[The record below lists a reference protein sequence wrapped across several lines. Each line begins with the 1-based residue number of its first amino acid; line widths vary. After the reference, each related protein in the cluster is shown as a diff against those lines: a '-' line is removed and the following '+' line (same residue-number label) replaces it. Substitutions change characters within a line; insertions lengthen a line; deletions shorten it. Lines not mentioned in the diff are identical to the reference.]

1 MQNDEIWSE
10 VFSVLCIND
19 TSQKF
24 LTFNAVCSYFSLLLT
39 IWNALQ
45 IIIRFFWIW
54 HFTYS
59 EELLFMSMFIF
70 FNVIWN
76 TKRKNLHSVGIFCNF
91 FPKNNI
97 SSIVLNVFIV
107 NYNQISCSLHNEWI
121 MDIITE
127 YLNFFY
133 IATNKSYERMKQ
145 IILVRGSRYRF
156 SWIKKQFFNVLSQE
170 RKDVNPTALFALNSN
185 MLLGFTISKFFR

>member
-1 MQNDEIWSE
+1 MLILFIIVNNLERVTDYY
-10 VFSVLCIND
+10 
-19 TSQKF
+19 TF
-24 LTFNAVCSYFSLLLT
+24 LLNLT
-39 IWNALQ
+39 L
-45 IIIRFFWIW
+45 
-54 HFTYS
+54 Y
-59 EELLFMSMFIF
+59 LFGRTTVYVHVHF
-70 FNVIWN
+70 FNVVWN

-156 SWIKKQFFNVLSQE
+156 GWIKKQFFNVLSQE

-185 MLLGFTISKFFR
+185 MLLGFTISNFFR